1 MYELANPWVLI
12 LWFLPVVVY
21 YGFKP
26 CAVEHKLALKVPFFA
41 TFQHQIE
48 RQHISQHYSMWLP
61 HWIGV
66 WILLVFALAG
76 PRWIGSPQILAEQT
90 RNIMMVLDIS
100 GSMAL
105 EDMQNGSQMLSRWQV
120 VKHTALDFV
129 NKRPE
134 DKIGLILFGERSY
147 LFAPLTHDQHTLQ
160 QRIDDASVGLAG
172 QATALGDAMGLA
184 IKHLQAT
191 PKTGRVMILLTDGVA
206 NAGVISPLKAAD
218 FAKKENIKVY
228 AIGLGPQGNSKSVSG
243 IFWQLQHA
251 NDLDEATL
259 KQIAAKTNGQYFRA
273 SDTAGLVQIYRSIE
287 QSEPVKQTRDHIRPE
302 KQFFYWPLAI
312 AFVWLISL
320 FVLQMYKDRRPM

>member
-1 MYELANPWVLI
+1 MYELANPWLLL
-12 LWFLPVVVY
+12 LWFVPIVVY
-21 YGFKP
+21 YGVKP
-26 CAVEHKLALKVPFFA
+26 LHIEHKLALKVPFFA
-41 TFQHQIE
+41 NYHHQLEIRHI
-48 RQHISQHYSMWLP
+48 RQQYSMWLP
-61 HWIGV
+61 HWVVIWV
-66 WILLVFALAG
+66 LLVFSLAG
-76 PRWIGSPQILAEQT
+76 PRWIGAPQILAEQT

-105 EDMQNGSQMLSRWQV
+105 EDMQNGSQVWSRWQV

-147 LFAPLTHDQHTLQ
+147 LFAPLTHDHSTLQ
-160 QRIDDASVGLAG
+160 QRIEDASVGLAG

-206 NAGVISPLKAAD
+206 NAGVVSPLKAAD
-218 FAKKENIKVY
+218 FAKKEHIKVY
-228 AIGLGPQGNSKSVSG
+228 AIGLGPQGNTKSVSG

-259 KQIAAKTNGQYFRA
+259 KQIATKTQGQYFRA
-273 SDTAGLVQIYRSIE
+273 NDTASLVQIYRSIE
-287 QSEPVKQTRDHIRPE
+287 QLEPVRQARDHIRPE
-302 KQFFYWPLAI
+302 KQYFHWPLAI
-312 AFVWLISL
+312 GFIWLMSL
-320 FVLQMYKDRRPM
+320 FVFQIVKDRRPM